1 MNQNLIFKKGEG
13 KEVKALLFGE
23 ILWDIINGKSY
34 IGGAPF
40 NLAAHLS
47 KMGIESTLISS
58 VGKDDLGRKALK
70 EAKKRGIDSTF
81 IRVYPYLP
89 TGTVEVSL
97 DEKGHPTYLIKENVA
112 WDNIILEQDLMDS
125 LVKNEWQ
132 VFCFGTLAQRTK
144 RNREILNQ
152 ILSRI
157 NANYVFYDVNL
168 RQNYYEKDWIEKSLC
183 QSSIVKLNDRESF
196 VLSELLFNQPLKQKT
211 FIETIAK
218 EYDLS
223 IVCITHGKN
232 GSSIYHKGKL
242 EKITGLNGPVA
253 DTVGGGDSYSAGFLF
268 SYLCGNGIYEAAEFA
283 EIVGNFVVSQS
294 GAVPEYPE
302 WLEKEIENLKHKKM
316 TGDGSLSHFIK

>member
-1 MNQNLIFKKGEG
+1 M
-13 KEVKALLFGE
+13 
-23 ILWDIINGKSY
+23 
-34 IGGAPF
+34 
-40 NLAAHLS
+40 
-47 KMGIESTLISS
+47 SS
-58 VGKDDLGRKALK
+58 PSQV
-70 EAKKRGIDSTF
+70 
-81 IRVYPYLP
+81 
-89 TGTVEVSL
+89 
-97 DEKGHPTYLIKENVA
+97 NVA

-157 NANYVFYDVNL
+157 NADYVFYDVNL

-268 SYLCGNGIYEAAEFA
+268 SYLCGKGIYEAAEFA

-294 GAVPEYPE
+294 GAVPEYPQ

-316 TGDGSLSHFIK
+316 TGDSFLSSFIK